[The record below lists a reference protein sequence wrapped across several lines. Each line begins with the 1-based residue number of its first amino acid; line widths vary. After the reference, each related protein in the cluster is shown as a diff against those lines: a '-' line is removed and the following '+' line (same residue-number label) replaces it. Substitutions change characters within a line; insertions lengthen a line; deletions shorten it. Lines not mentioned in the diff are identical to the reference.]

1 MYTKLHHAAFKSS
14 VRTQRSGAG
23 TNEVASWKEKLWC
36 PNYLSE
42 RESCYKGLYRG
53 NLVEMRLFGWARS
66 KVTDVL
72 IKGGD
77 MDAETSVEGE
87 GQAHAEDSHLQ
98 AQEPALEQIL
108 PSQALEGM
116 GSASTLISGLS
127 PAGLSQNN
135 PLLGKPQF
143 PPPP

>member
-1 MYTKLHHAAFKSS
+1 M
-14 VRTQRSGAG
+14 
-23 TNEVASWKEKLWC
+23 
-36 PNYLSE
+36 
-42 RESCYKGLYRG
+42 
-53 NLVEMRLFGWARS
+53 
-66 KVTDVL
+66 TDVL

-77 MDAETSVEGE
+77 VDAETSVEGE

-98 AQEPALEQIL
+98 AQKPALEQIL
-108 PSQALEGM
+108 PSQALEGT
-116 GSASTLISGLS
+116 GLRQHLDLRPLS